1 MSILGKSHS
10 AGGALAYIG
19 PVDER
24 DPGAQERL
32 PAREMTGR
40 AACVAALVRSRGWSN
55 SGHFMSFVHP
65 LARAAKVW
73 IASGKDDSEQRVLV
87 VVTTVPLDPAHKGY
101 KKSLIEKLS
110 RAVREHLA
118 ESKEAESFVLINR
131 MRDWGLQKS

>member
-1 MSILGKSHS
+1 MW
-10 AGGALAYIG
+10 
-19 PVDER
+19 
-24 DPGAQERL
+24 
-32 PAREMTGR
+32 T
-40 AACVAALVRSRGWSN
+40 
-55 SGHFMSFVHP
+55 
-65 LARAAKVW
+65 
-73 IASGKDDSEQRVLV
+73 ASGKDDSEQRVLV